1 MISIIKAPF
10 YKLVLFFEKY
20 LFFYYNT
27 RICVK
32 RIGLDKRLQ
41 QIRTGL
47 TKHNDLCYR
56 LFRQR
61 RLAGVLPGA
70 FLFEKGWKKFILIK
84 NKIEVYT
91 LNQERSSEME
101 GDGIMN
107 NKNKSLADKIP
118 KRVWL
123 LISFTVAMLFWYI
136 LSIIP
141 STSRAFQNV
150 CLLYTSPSPRD

>member
-1 MISIIKAPF
+1 MLPSFQTK
-10 YKLVLFFEKY
+10 VSGSFFA
-20 LFFYYNT
+20 
-27 RICVK
+27 R
-32 RIGLDKRLQ
+32 
-41 QIRTGL
+41 
-47 TKHNDLCYR
+47 R
-56 LFRQR
+56 LFLKRM
-61 RLAGVLPGA
+61 
-70 FLFEKGWKKFILIK
+70 KKFILIK

-91 LNQERSSEME
+91 LNQERSSERE

-123 LISFTVAMLFWYI
+123 LISFAVAMLFWYI

-150 CLLYTSPSPRD
+150 VVVCQSIKTMIDRGVLGTDILSSLISVVARLCAWFCNRTSGCNPYGMV